1 MKVPILLFTGVVMV
15 CAMQSLRADAVVL
28 TSGQTLNGVSFRRT
42 ADGLVVTTE
51 VQGPGG
57 KPMNADQTVP
67 LKEITRVEC
76 TPPAALKSAGSL
88 LAQGNTS
95 AALAALEPAVAAV
108 DPLGDLPG
116 SPWPEIAVVYAQ
128 ALLAAGNDAHA
139 TVLIEKLS
147 KAADTQGA
155 ASALQALRSARK
167 GDYEK
172 VATLAGPL
180 LTHHGKPTVAATAS
194 TAQGFAFLA
203 QKKYTEALLCFL
215 EQPVFAPEATALAA
229 MAQRGAAECY
239 FGMEDFDR
247 AIGTLEGLL
256 KDQPSG
262 PESKVAQT
270 LLEKYRHRKQVI
282 ENSKK

>member
-1 MKVPILLFTGVVMV
+1 MV

-67 LKEITRVEC
+67 LKDIARVEC
-76 TPPAALKSAGSL
+76 TPPAALKSAGGL

-95 AALAALEPAVAAV
+95 AALAALEPAVMAV
-108 DPLGDLPG
+108 EPLGDLPG
-116 SPWPEIAVVYAQ
+116 SPWPEIAMVYAQ
-128 ALLAAGNDAHA
+128 ALLAVGNDAHA

-172 VATLAGPL
+172 VATLAAPL
-180 LTHHGKPTVAATAS
+180 LTQHGKPAVAATAS
-194 TAQGFAFLA
+194 TAQGLALLA
-203 QKKYTEALLCFL
+203 QKKYTESLLCFL

-256 KDQPSG
+256 KAQPSG

>member
-1 MKVPILLFTGVVMV
+1 MIST
-15 CAMQSLRADAVVL
+15 MQSLPADSVVL
-28 TSGQTLNGVSFRRT
+28 TSGQTLAGVSFRRT

-57 KPMNADQTVP
+57 KPMNAEQTVP
-67 LKEITRVEC
+67 LKEISRVEC
-76 TPPAALKSAGSL
+76 TPPPVLKSAGNL

-95 AALAALEPAVAAV
+95 AALAALEPAVAAME
-108 DPLGDLPG
+108 PLGDLPG
-116 SPWPEIAVVYAQ
+116 STWPELALVHAQ
-128 ALLAAGNDAHA
+128 SLLAAGNDAQA
-139 TVLIEKLS
+139 AVLIDKLS
-147 KAADTQGA
+147 KAAETQSA

-172 VATLAGPL
+172 VATLAAPV
-180 LTHHGKPTVAATAS
+180 LTSQGDATVVATAAM
-194 TAQGFAFLA
+194 AQGFAFLA
-203 QKKYTEALLCFL
+203 QKKYPEALLCFL

-229 MAQRGAAECY
+229 MAQRGASECY

-256 KDQPSG
+256 KVQPSG
-262 PESKVAQT
+262 PESKTAQT
-270 LLEKYRHRKQVI
+270 LLEKYRHRKQVV